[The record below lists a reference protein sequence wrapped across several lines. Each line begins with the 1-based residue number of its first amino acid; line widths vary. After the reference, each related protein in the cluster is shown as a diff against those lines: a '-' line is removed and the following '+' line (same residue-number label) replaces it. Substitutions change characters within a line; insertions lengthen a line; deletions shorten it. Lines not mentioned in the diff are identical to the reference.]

1 MEKNC
6 DIKLVTP
13 WSGSDV
19 QRPTLEHTSKQGC
32 IDDYK
37 QTYIG
42 KFDISKR
49 YHYENGFYLT
59 CEPYRW
65 GNIIAHYELYKKILE
80 IPGEVIELGVFK
92 GASLIQFAIFRE
104 LLESECSRNIIGF
117 DVFGEFPNGK
127 AFASDEEFVK
137 EWKKDFDNDFLQQAD
152 LYKSF
157 SCRNIGNIELVK
169 GDICQTLPEYIERH
183 PETRIALLHIDTD
196 IYEPT
201 KIGLELLFD
210 RVVKGGVIIFDDY
223 IGVEGG
229 TVAIDNYLKNQSN
242 PYTIKKLRGCHRK
255 PSYIIK

>member
-1 MEKNC
+1 LFIC
-6 DIKLVTP
+6 YIIIFI
-13 WSGSDV
+13 SFH
-19 QRPTLEHTSKQGC
+19 TLIILLFSLLC
-32 IDDYK
+32 
-37 QTYIG
+37 
-42 KFDISKR
+42 
-49 YHYENGFYLT
+49 NFYFSNK
-59 CEPYRW
+59 P
-65 GNIIAHYELYKKILE
+65 YELYKKILE